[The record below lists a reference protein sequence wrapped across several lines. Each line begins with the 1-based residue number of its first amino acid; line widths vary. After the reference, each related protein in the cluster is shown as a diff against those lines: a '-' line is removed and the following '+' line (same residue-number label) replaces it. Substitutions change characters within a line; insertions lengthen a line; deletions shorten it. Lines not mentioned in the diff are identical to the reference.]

1 MEVTDENLATLAN
14 YLQQTLNPDPNVRRP
29 AEKFL
34 ESVEINQNYAILLLH
49 LIDKDTVDMT
59 IRVAAAIAFKNYI
72 KRNWPVEEDGQDRI
86 HASDR
91 ATIKTLIVNLM
102 LKSPEAIQ
110 RQFSDAVS
118 IIGKSDFPEKWP
130 SLIPEMVEKFATGD
144 FHVINGVLRTAHSLF
159 KRYRYEFKSQ
169 RLWEEIKHVLDNFA
183 KPLTDLFMATLE
195 LRNTHANNPAALK
208 VIYGS
213 LVLICKVF
221 YSLNCQDLPEYFED
235 NMAVWMPN
243 LLNLLQAKVPCLET
257 DDDSDAPGV
266 MEQLRTE
273 VCECASLYALK
284 YEEEFAPHAPAFVT
298 SVWTVLL
305 STGAQ
310 TKYDASVTILLKY
323 EEEFAPH
330 APAFVTSV
338 WTVLLSTGAQTKY
351 DASVTILLKYEEE
364 FAPHAPAFVTSVWTV
379 LLSTG
384 AQTKYDASV
393 TILLKYEEEF
403 APHAPAFVTSV
414 WTVLLSTGAQTKYD
428 ASVTILLKYEEEFAP
443 HAPAFVTSVWTVLLS
458 TGAQTK
464 YDASVTILLKYEEEF
479 APHAPAFVTSV
490 WTVLLS
496 TGAQTKYDASVTI
509 LLKYEEEFAP
519 HAPSFVTSV
528 WTVLLSTGAQ
538 TKYDASVTILLKYE
552 EEFAPH
558 APAFVTSVWTV
569 LLSTGAQTK
578 YDALVANALTF
589 LAKVAEK
596 TSYKSLFEDP
606 NTLSSICEKVVIPN
620 MEFRES
626 DMELFEDN
634 PEEYVRRD
642 IEGSDVDTRRRAAC
656 DLVKTLAQH
665 YEDKMMTIFGQY
677 VQLMLAK
684 YGEAGAAAW
693 RGKDAAMYLVTSLAT
708 RGSTAAAGVTRA
720 SPLVDLAQFAANHVV
735 PELQRPGVTE
745 LPVLKADAIKYL
757 MTFRSLLPKELLVNS
772 IPLVIQHIQ
781 GRGVVCTYA
790 ACCVEK
796 LVAGGMVTR
805 QALLPHAATALQA
818 LFAVIEDHNEYVM
831 KAILRV
837 LACLQEDGLSYLGEA
852 LPKLALMLSQ
862 VAKNPC
868 KPHFNH
874 YLFETLSLAVSLVT
888 KSNPNAIAAFED
900 ALFPIFQEILQNDI
914 QEFMPY
920 VFQMLSLL
928 LELRGGMPAGA
939 AGGDNDAYG
948 ALLPCLV
955 APPLWERPANVRPL
969 VRLLCAFVACRSQLI
984 LNTNKL
990 NAMLGVFQKLIASK
1004 TNDHEGFYLI
1014 QTMLYKFGESVMQPY
1029 TKQIVTLL
1037 FQRLSSSKTT
1047 KYVRGLIAF
1056 LGFYAAHFGADNLVD
1071 LVDSV
1076 QTNMFAMYTERV
1088 LITDLQ
1094 KVSGVL
1100 ERKAAAVGCVKLLCE
1115 SGHFRQGA
1123 LAPLWPKLA
1132 EALIALFE
1140 LPTDESTLPDDH
1152 FIEVDD
1158 TPGYQAAYSHLTCA
1172 KGASNDPLASITDPK
1187 RYFAESLGQLARASP
1202 GLLPP
1207 RLQALSEHHRNALT
1221 HYLQTYGVQIC

>member
-14 YLQQTLNPDPNVRRP
+14 YLQQTLNPDPNIRRP

-49 LIDKDTVDMT
+49 LIDKDAVDMN

-72 KRNWPVEEDGQDRI
+72 KRNWPVEEDSADRI

-91 ATIKTLIVNLM
+91 ATIKTLIVNMM

-169 RLWEEIKHVLDNFA
+169 KLWEEIKHVLDNFA
-183 KPLTDLFMATLE
+183 KPLTDLFVATLD
-195 LRNTHANNPAALK
+195 LRNTHADNPQALK
-208 VIYGS
+208 VIYSS

-235 NMAVWMPN
+235 NMPIWMPN

-257 DDDSDAPGV
+257 EDDEDKPGV

-273 VCECASLYALK
+273 VCECAALYALK

-298 SVWTVLL
+298 AVWTVLL
-305 STGAQ
+305 STG
-310 TKYDASVTILLKY
+310 
-323 EEEFAPH
+323 PH
-330 APAFVTSV
+330 
-338 WTVLLSTGAQTKY
+338 
-351 DASVTILLKYEEE
+351 
-364 FAPHAPAFVTSVWTV
+364 
-379 LLSTG
+379 
-384 AQTKYDASV
+384 
-393 TILLKYEEEF
+393 
-403 APHAPAFVTSV
+403 
-414 WTVLLSTGAQTKYD
+414 
-428 ASVTILLKYEEEFAP
+428 
-443 HAPAFVTSVWTVLLS
+443 
-458 TGAQTK
+458 
-464 YDASVTILLKYEEEF
+464 
-479 APHAPAFVTSV
+479 
-490 WTVLLS
+490 
-496 TGAQTKYDASVTI
+496 
-509 LLKYEEEFAP
+509 
-519 HAPSFVTSV
+519 
-528 WTVLLSTGAQ
+528 
-538 TKYDASVTILLKYE
+538 
-552 EEFAPH
+552 
-558 APAFVTSVWTV
+558 
-569 LLSTGAQTK
+569 TK

-596 TSYKSLFEDP
+596 NSYKSLFEDP

-677 VQLMLAK
+677 VQLMLSK
-684 YGEAGAAAW
+684 YGEAGGAAW
-693 RGKDAAMYLVTSLAT
+693 RGKDTALYLVTSLAA

-720 SPLVDLAQFAANHVV
+720 SPLVDLAQFAATHVL

-757 MTFRSLLPKELLVNS
+757 MTFRSLLPKELLVNAF
-772 IPLVIQHIQ
+772 PLVIQHIS

-790 ACCVEK
+790 ACAVEK
-796 LVAGGMVTR
+796 LVAGGMVPR
-805 QALLPHAATALQA
+805 PQLAPHAAPLLGA
-818 LFAVIEDHNEYVM
+818 LFAALDDHNEYIM
-831 KAILRV
+831 KAILRT
-837 LACLQEDGLSYLGEA
+837 LACLQEAGLSFLGEA
-852 LPKLALMLSQ
+852 LPKLAQMLAV

-888 KSNPNAIAAFED
+888 KSNPNAITAFED
-900 ALFPIFQEILQNDI
+900 ALFPIFQEILQNDV

-928 LELRGGMPAGA
+928 LELRGAGAAAGAGGA
-939 AGGDNDAYG
+939 AGGDSDAYG

-969 VRLLCAFVACRSQLI
+969 VRLLCAFVAARTDLI
-984 LNTNKL
+984 LRTNKL

-1014 QTMLYKFGESVMQPY
+1014 QTMLFKFGEQVMQPY
-1029 TKQIVTLL
+1029 TKQVMTLL

-1056 LGFYAAHFGADNLVD
+1056 LGFYAAHFGADPLID

-1076 QTNMFAMYTERV
+1076 QANMFAMYVERV
-1088 LITDLQ
+1088 LIPDLQ
-1094 KVSGVL
+1094 KVSGAL
-1100 ERKAAAVGCVKLLCE
+1100 ERKAAAVGCVKLLTD
-1115 SGHFRQGA
+1115 SAHFRQGA
-1123 LAPLWPKLA
+1123 LAQLWPKLLQ
-1132 EALIALFE
+1132 ALIALFE
-1140 LPTDESTLPDDH
+1140 LPTDESSLPDDH

-1158 TPGYQAAYSHLTCA
+1158 TPGYQAQYSHLTCA
-1172 KGASNDPLASITDPK
+1172 KGVSNDPLASIEDPK
-1187 RYFAESLGQLARASP
+1187 RYLAESLGNVSRSNP

-1207 RLQALSEHHRNALT
+1207 RVAALDEQHRNVLQV
-1221 HYLQTYGVQIC
+1221 YLNAYSVQIC